1 MQPSKPDL
9 GVIISERGASYGDFT
24 VQGVI
29 AQDLKSYVRAL
40 PNWERMEPH
49 QRESMEMILH
59 KISRIMNG
67 DPNHLDS
74 WVDIAGYAQIVAD
87 RIGRRGD

>member
-1 MQPSKPDL
+1 MSQSKPDL
-9 GVIISERGASYGDFT
+9 KVIITERGASYGDFT

-29 AQDLKSYVRAL
+29 AQDLKSYLRAL